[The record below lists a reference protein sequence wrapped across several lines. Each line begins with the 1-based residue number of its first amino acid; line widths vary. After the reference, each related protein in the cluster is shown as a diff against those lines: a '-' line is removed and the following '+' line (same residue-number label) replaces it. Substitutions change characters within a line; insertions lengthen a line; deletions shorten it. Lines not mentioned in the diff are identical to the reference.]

1 MSTRVGLALARDAI
15 RAVAARRDRIVWAGE
30 APMDSERPLAEH
42 IGALLGEAPLPR
54 WPRPLVSVAVGPHGS
69 QVKLIAGLPD
79 VADPDTLAAVVRESA
94 ASFFLKNGVPL
105 ITTGV
110 RPAGA
115 GSALAAAIDRPI
127 IEAIRDACRA
137 QSLRLGGIAPAAVV
151 LPWAVEDARFTWTDG
166 GIVLDITRT
175 GPALDAVRTCPACAA
190 GVSIDPARP
199 VPALAS
205 IGERAVRFADAY
217 GAALLHVGE
226 PLALNALPADLMSPW
241 EVWRPFVTPGLVLA
255 FGLGALV
262 LSPLASSWAGKRAE
276 DRIARVRPGQWQVIQ
291 SARGQLDRVTAILAD
306 VRAFAD
312 SRSSAA
318 RLLGDVARALP
329 PGTVVNTF
337 DLDGDRGQ
345 VVMLSREPTVAF
357 TAIQRIPSLA
367 SVELVSPVTS
377 QNGPAG
383 EPQQVTVRFR
393 TRGAP

>member
-1 MSTRVGLALARDAI
+1 
-15 RAVAARRDRIVWAGE
+15 
-30 APMDSERPLAEH
+30 
-42 IGALLGEAPLPR
+42 
-54 WPRPLVSVAVGPHGS
+54 
-69 QVKLIAGLPD
+69 
-79 VADPDTLAAVVRESA
+79 
-94 ASFFLKNGVPL
+94 
-105 ITTGV
+105 
-110 RPAGA
+110 
-115 GSALAAAIDRPI
+115 
-127 IEAIRDACRA
+127 
-137 QSLRLGGIAPAAVV
+137 
-151 LPWAVEDARFTWTDG
+151 
-166 GIVLDITRT
+166 
-175 GPALDAVRTCPACAA
+175 
-190 GVSIDPARP
+190 
-199 VPALAS
+199 
-205 IGERAVRFADAY
+205 
-217 GAALLHVGE
+217 
-226 PLALNALPADLMSPW
+226 
-241 EVWRPFVTPGLVLA
+241 
-255 FGLGALV
+255 
-262 LSPLASSWAGKRAE
+262 
-276 DRIARVRPGQWQVIQ
+276 VRPGQWQVIQ